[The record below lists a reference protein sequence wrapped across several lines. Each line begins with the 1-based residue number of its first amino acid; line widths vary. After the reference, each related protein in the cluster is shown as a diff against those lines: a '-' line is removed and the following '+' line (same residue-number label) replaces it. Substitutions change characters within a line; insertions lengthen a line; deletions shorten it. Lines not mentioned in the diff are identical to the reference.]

1 LKKENLMKSRKFE
14 VEALD
19 ARIVPAV
26 LTVHSSLAE
35 PPADH
40 TTVVVSSPAPVPA
53 IAAIAVT
60 PPRGLDCK
68 LAVNH
73 NEMLVRA
80 RRGRKHRRR

>member
-1 LKKENLMKSRKFE
+1 MKSRKLE

-19 ARIVPAV
+19 ARIVPAI

-35 PPADH
+35 PPAGH
-40 TTVVVSSPAPVPA
+40 TAVVVSSPAPVPA
-53 IAAIAVT
+53 IAASAVT
-60 PPRGLDCK
+60 THGFSPCK

-73 NEMLVRA
+73 NETLVRA

>member
-1 LKKENLMKSRKFE
+1 MKSRKLE

-35 PPADH
+35 PPGGH
-40 TTVVVSSPAPVPA
+40 TTVVVSSPAPEPA
-53 IAAIAVT
+53 IAASAVT
-60 PPRGLDCK
+60 TPGGLTCK

-73 NEMLVRA
+73 NETLVRA